1 MEERARKKRIRLEKE
16 RRKEEKHKK
25 RQSTLKIQI
34 GIVCLLFA
42 ALFYV
47 VYDKVMDSDTMGC
60 RMSVC
65 GANVSWMSPEKAQ
78 KKIEEDFAQTK
89 VTFEENGKTIY
100 QTTLAEAGYSLKSDQ
115 VLQELVRLKKERRPC
130 LSLLEPKKNRKI
142 SCEIQ
147 QKTEK
152 QAAAFDAA
160 HLTKDGKQ
168 RKAAQNAEISFNEK
182 DGRYE
187 IRAAVPGTEIDAAKL
202 QAKTRETLENSFEK
216 DLLAGEIKIEI
227 NEEVYKEPPV
237 TDQQLA
243 LKEELELLN
252 KRLENYPAASVTYTF
267 GSVKE
272 QLSADTVKEWIVQN
286 EKELY
291 LDEEKMRAYVAE
303 LAEKYNT
310 KRADR
315 MFMTSYGYEVGM
327 WQSEYGYVIDQE
339 AEYRQLCQDL
349 ESGVPAEREPVY
361 AQTGYNRDGTDDLMG
376 NYIEVSLENQYMW
389 CYQNGEAVMETAI
402 VSGKPEGI
410 NTKTGEAEDWSTLR
424 GAFELAYKASPFV
437 LSSDIYGYETKVQYW
452 MPFEDGQGFHDA
464 EWQTSFGGTVYQYAG
479 SHGCINMP
487 IDQAAALYSY
497 VEGGYPV
504 IIY

>member
-25 RQSTLKIQI
+25 RQRTLKIQI
-34 GIVCLLFA
+34 GVVCLLFV

-65 GANVSWMSPEKAQ
+65 GTNVSWMSPEKAQ

-89 VTFEENGKTIY
+89 VLFVENGKTIY
-100 QTTLAEAGYSLKSDQ
+100 QTTLAEAGYSLEPDQ
-115 VLQELVRLKKERRPC
+115 VLQELTRLKKERKPC
-130 LSLLEPKKNRKI
+130 LSLLELPKNRKI
-142 SCEIQ
+142 SCDVRQ
-147 QKTEK
+147 QIEK
-152 QAAAFDAA
+152 QAAIFDAA
-160 HLTKDGKQ
+160 HLTQDGQQ
-168 RKAAQNAEISFNEK
+168 RKAAQNAEIVFNK
-182 DGRYE
+182 KKGRYE

-202 QAKTRETLENSFEK
+202 QARTRETLENSFAK
-216 DLLAGEIKIEI
+216 NLLAGTIKIEI
-227 NEEVYKEPPV
+227 NEAIYKDPPV
-237 TDQQLA
+237 TDRQLA
-243 LKEELELLN
+243 LKEKLELLN
-252 KRLENYPAASVTYTF
+252 KRLEYYPAASVTYTF
-267 GSVKE
+267 GSKKE
-272 QLSADTVKEWIVQN
+272 QLGAETIREWVVQN
-286 EKELY
+286 DKEIY
-291 LDEEKMRAYVAE
+291 LDEKKMRAYIAE
-303 LAEKYNT
+303 MAEKYNT

-315 MFMTSYGYEVGM
+315 LFMTSYGYEVGM

-339 AEYRQLCQDL
+339 AEYQQLCQDL
-349 ESGVPAEREPVY
+349 ESGVPIEREPIY
-361 AQTGYNRDGTDDLMG
+361 AQTGYNRDGMDDLMG
-376 NYIEVSLENQYMW
+376 NYIEVGLDNQYMW
-389 CYQNGEAVMETAI
+389 CYKNGEAVMETAI
-402 VSGKPEGI
+402 VSGKPEGV
-410 NTKTGEAEDWSTLR
+410 NTKTGETEDWSTLR

-437 LSSDIYGYETKVQYW
+437 LSSDIYGYETEVQYW

-464 EWQTSFGGTVYQYAG
+464 DWQASFGGTVYQYAG